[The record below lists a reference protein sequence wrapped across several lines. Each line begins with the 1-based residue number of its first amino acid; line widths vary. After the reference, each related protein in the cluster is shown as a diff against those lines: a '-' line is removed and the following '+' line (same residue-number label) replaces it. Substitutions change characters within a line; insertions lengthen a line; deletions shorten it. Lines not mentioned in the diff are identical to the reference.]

1 MTELSL
7 PVVHSQ
13 LTKSQRLAVTQ
24 DVLDE
29 INKLAEDP
37 RYGEEFLDVYMQQM
51 AVLENAPNGNHARYV
66 NAVKYFILVE
76 SGDSLTDAYIKIFP
90 ERIES
95 RRRVN
100 PEGYMKV
107 VNGESSRFNSSHMVS
122 EIRKMATVPVQLI
135 HRHLLH
141 EAILEQ
147 AELMRTARSEM
158 VRQKAAATLITELKP
173 TEEQQISVKVDDG
186 SASVIEEL
194 RKATEALAIS
204 EHQAVMAGVPMRQIA
219 ESTIIEVDCEEID
232 D

>member
-13 LTKSQRLAVTQ
+13 LTKTQRLTVTQ

-37 RYGEEFLDVYMQQM
+37 LYGEEFLDVYMQHM
-51 AVLENAPNGNHARYV
+51 AVLENAPNGNHTRYV

-76 SGDSLTDAYIKIFP
+76 SGESLTNAYIKLFP
-90 ERIES
+90 ERIDS
-95 RRRVN
+95 RRKAN
-100 PEGYMKV
+100 PDNYMRI
-107 VNGESSRFNSSHMVS
+107 VNGEASRYNSSHMVN
-122 EIRKMATVPVQLI
+122 EIRRLATVPVQLI

-147 AELMRTARSEM
+147 AKLMRSAKSEM
-158 VRQKAAATLITELKP
+158 VRQKAAATIITELKP
-173 TEEQQISVKVDDG
+173 TEEQQIRVKVDDG
-186 SASVIEEL
+186 SSSVIEEL
-194 RKATEALAIS
+194 RKATEALAAS
-204 EHQAVMAGVPMRQIA
+204 EHQAVMAGVPIKQIA
-219 ESTIIEVDCEEID
+219 ETDIIEVEYEEVD

>member
-13 LTKSQRLAVTQ
+13 LTKAQQLTVTQ

-37 RYGEEFLDVYMQQM
+37 MYGEEFLDVYMQHM
-51 AVLENAPNGNHARYV
+51 AVLEDAPNGTHARYV
-66 NAVKYFILVE
+66 NAVKFFILVE
-76 SGDSLTDAYIKIFP
+76 SGESLTDAYVKIFP
-90 ERIES
+90 ERVDS
-95 RRRVN
+95 RRRAN
-100 PEGYMKV
+100 PDNYMRI
-107 VNGESSRFNSSHMVS
+107 VNGEASRFNASHLVS
-122 EIRKMATVPVQLI
+122 EIRRIATVPVQLI

-147 AELMRTARSEM
+147 ANLMRTARSEM

-186 SASVIEEL
+186 SSSVIEEL
-194 RKATEALAIS
+194 RKATEALAAR
-204 EHQAVMAGVPMRQIA
+204 EHQAVMAGVPMKQIA
-219 ESTIIEVDCEEID
+219 ESTIIEAECEEID